1 MKAKGPDTFWSW
13 WGLAKNSWK
22 MLEGGGTMSVTG
34 AGSNL
39 GDFRTHFVSSNF
51 CRKKLFIL
59 CVVFKSWPVCRQTAE
74 NVEETAV
81 PGPMCTWRNFWPHF
95 VSSNFLRKLLFILC
109 VVLKSWPV
117 CRQTAENVGETAVP
131 GPMCTWRNFW
141 PHFVSYNFLRKLLF
155 ILSVVLK
162 SWPVLPVQLFLQHFQ
177 LFPAKPVKISIRRTK
192 WNVIFS
198 KNSRKQSGV
207 KSHLMLTQL
216 LQQGGSAQCTPSNLY
231 PRG

>member
-51 CRKKLFIL
+51 CRK
-59 CVVFKSWPVCRQTAE
+59 
-74 NVEETAV
+74 
-81 PGPMCTWRNFWPHF
+81 
-95 VSSNFLRKLLFILC
+95 LLFILS

-198 KNSRKQSGV
+198 KNLRKQSGV

-216 LQQGGSAQCTPSNLY
+216 LQQGGSPQCTPSNLS

>member
-51 CRKKLFIL
+51 CRK
-59 CVVFKSWPVCRQTAE
+59 
-74 NVEETAV
+74 
-81 PGPMCTWRNFWPHF
+81 
-95 VSSNFLRKLLFILC
+95 LLFILS

-141 PHFVSYNFLRKLLF
+141 PHFVFSYFLRKLLF
-155 ILSVVLK
+155 LLSVVLK
-162 SWPVLPVQLFLQHFQ
+162 SWPVWLETAENVRETAV
-177 LFPAKPVKISIRRTK
+177 PAKPVKFSIRRSK
-192 WNVIFS
+192 RESSAS
-198 KNSRKQSGV
+198 KNSFSKYVPRNY
-207 KSHLMLTQL
+207 LRLTQARQIVL
-216 LQQGGSAQCTPSNLY
+216 WRFAYPPPLYTSNRPGML
-231 PRG
+231 GQLAL